1 MRNTRISHNPP
12 TIFQAASKQKHASS
26 RAHHD
31 DVLEVAGLEEV
42 EHVGEHG
49 AVGDGEERLGDIL
62 REKRKRVTVRAP
74 ELKDGGGGGEDLG
87 DEGRELLG
95 GAPGEDDDLEVHLR
109 RRGSVGDGGAWSRRE
124 SGLGK
129 EERSFAAHHG
139 GVWGELAKWAA
150 RPDPTRPGGGLCRAS
165 LTYIGRPEHESA
177 HGPEA
182 ACLARKKN

>member
-31 DVLEVAGLEEV
+31 DVLEVASLEEV

-74 ELKDGGGGGEDLG
+74 ELKDGGGEERTLETRGESFSEVPPARTTTWKSISDGGEASATAALG
-87 DEGRELLG
+87 R
-95 GAPGEDDDLEVHLR
+95 V
-109 RRGSVGDGGAWSRRE
+109 GSLD
-124 SGLGK
+124 
-129 EERSFAAHHG
+129 
-139 GVWGELAKWAA
+139 
-150 RPDPTRPGGGLCRAS
+150 
-165 LTYIGRPEHESA
+165 
-177 HGPEA
+177 
-182 ACLARKKN
+182 